1 MTNDDGGIWI
11 GRDGQKYGPYTEA
24 NIRQW
29 LREGQLTPDTL
40 AWRLGMTEWMPL
52 STFGVADPVADGMS
66 PPPPPPPPPLQSTGA
81 AYGAAMSDDVRESFP
96 RPPSMHWLVVLLLV
110 VVTFGLFQWVW
121 LFVQSNWVRRID
133 RSSSARGLFV
143 AGLLVAFGGGFV
155 SGAFNVPTMTVLGT
169 LAGTVLV
176 IVGCFSM
183 AGSLRQEAARLGLP
197 LEIGGVTLFFF
208 QMLYLQGQ
216 LTWLARWK
224 DTGQTSPPAPKGVF
238 WLLMIFPGLIGIL
251 AAIAIPQYQ
260 NYIVRT
266 QVYEGVNLAVP
277 ARTAVA
283 EYYTSHGKMPADN
296 AAAGLADPQSISG
309 KYTASVTVS
318 DGNVVVLY
326 NDEANRLIRNGQL
339 VSSPHVASGQIDW
352 RCGSASIR
360 PQYLPVACR

>member
-11 GRDGQKYGPYTEA
+11 GRDGQKYGPYTDA
-24 NIRQW
+24 NVRQW
-29 LREGQLTPDTL
+29 LREGQLTLDTL
-40 AWRLGMTEWMPL
+40 AWRTGMTEWMPL
-52 STFGVADPVADGMS
+52 STFGMSDKFTGVVPPS
-66 PPPPPPPPPLQSTGA
+66 PPPPPPLRSAGGF
-81 AYGAAMSDDVRESFP
+81 YGAETPDEMRESFP
-96 RPPSMHWLVVLLLV
+96 RPPAMHWLVVLLLV

-121 LFVQSNWVRRID
+121 LFVQSNWVKRID
-133 RSSSARGLFV
+133 RSSSARAFFV
-143 AGLLVAFGGGFV
+143 AGLLIAFGGGFV

-176 IVGCFSM
+176 IIGCFSM
-183 AGSLRQEAARLGLP
+183 AGSLRQEAARLRLP

-216 LTWLARWK
+216 LTWLARWR
-224 DTGQTSPPAPKGVF
+224 DTGQTLPQAPKGVF

-266 QVYEGVNLAVP
+266 QVYEGVNLAIP

-283 EYYTSHGKMPADN
+283 EYYNSHGKMPVDN
-296 AAAGLADPQSISG
+296 AAAGLADAQSIRG
-309 KYTASVTVS
+309 KYTASVTVTN
-318 DGNVVVLY
+318 GNVVVLY
-326 NDEANRLIRNGQL
+326 GDDANRIIRSGQL
-339 VSSPHVASGQIDW
+339 VSSPNVAGGQIVW